1 MLIPSQSTPIAHS
14 IQYELNTDSPRLYLA
29 KFLLQIARIV
39 SFARCRA
46 TNCMNSIPEKQHG
59 PVLRTIKQDR
69 ISIMPVRKSTTTAA
83 HSEPAVSTILFLR
96 FVAQKA
102 PDNTIRAFCSFQLC
116 TLRLLAYRLRF
127 SAKRFELRLW
137 MASALGHALANSGDF
152 KLCGIKRWQLKSR
165 HQTLRIICRLSH
177 DARSRKSRRLGMRTT

>member
-1 MLIPSQSTPIAHS
+1 MPIPPQSTPIAHS
-14 IQYELNTDSPRLYLA
+14 IQYELNTDSPRLRLA
-29 KFLLQIARIV
+29 KFMLQIARIV

-46 TNCMNSIPEKQHG
+46 TNCTNSIPEKQRG

-69 ISIMPVRKSTTTAA
+69 ISIMPVRKPTITAA
-83 HSEPAVSTILFLR
+83 YSEPAVSTILFLR

-102 PDNTIRAFCSFQLC
+102 PGNTIHAFCSFQLC

-137 MASALGHALANSGDF
+137 MASALGHALTDSGDV
-152 KLCGIKRWQLKSR
+152 KLCSVKKVA
-165 HQTLRIICRLSH
+165 
-177 DARSRKSRRLGMRTT
+177 ARKPPPNTSYYLPLTS